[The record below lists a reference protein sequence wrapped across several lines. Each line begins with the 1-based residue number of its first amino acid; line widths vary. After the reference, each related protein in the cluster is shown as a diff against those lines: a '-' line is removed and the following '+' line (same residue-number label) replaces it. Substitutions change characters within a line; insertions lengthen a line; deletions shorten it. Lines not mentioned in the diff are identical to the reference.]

1 MWLTL
6 AVFFL
11 AVSAFF
17 ALKANINDATPIRQ
31 ILTWA
36 LSFEMLFLYYPP
48 LETPKFIGETDL
60 LLYYLI
66 FYLVFFTAF
75 LADWT
80 NITKS
85 FKPASLIIIFSGIAA
100 AASWSCYNNAL
111 KFGEVSQY
119 LPSFGKMFIFK
130 LFLWSIYFNVVSL
143 TVFFNFTYKPIPTKI
158 IALIFALITFLTV
171 LWKCL

>member
-11 AVSAFF
+11 TVSAFF

-48 LETPKFIGETDL
+48 IETPKFISETNIF
-60 LLYYLI
+60 LYYLV
-66 FYLVFFTAF
+66 FYLVFVTAF

-80 NITKS
+80 NIAKI
-85 FKPASLIIIFSGIAA
+85 FNPVSLIIIFSGIAA
-100 AASWSCYNNAL
+100 AASWSCYDNAL
-111 KFGEVSQY
+111 KFGEVVQY
-119 LPSFGKMFIFK
+119 LPSFGALFVFK
-130 LFLWSIYFNVVSL
+130 LFLWTIYFDLVAL
-143 TVFFNFTYKPIPTKI
+143 TVFFNFTYKPLATKGI
-158 IALIFALITFLTV
+158 GLIFALITCLT
-171 LWKCL
+171 LLRKYL